1 MKRKILA
8 RSSGDR
14 LIAGVCGGIAE
25 RFGLDPTLMRLAFLL
40 LTALAP
46 SFLLLY
52 LLLALVMP
60 KAGSEDEPLLRRVR
74 GALAD
79 VSLSAC
85 RWRPETSGRE
95 QFWLGVG
102 LIALGVFLLA
112 QDLGFFRLEWKLLG
126 PLILVALG
134 LGVLLGDRR

>member
-8 RSSGDR
+8 RSSSDR

-25 RFGLDPTLMRLAFLL
+25 RFGLDPTLVRLAFLL

-74 GALAD
+74 GAMAD
-79 VSLSAC
+79 VSSSAR
-85 RWRPETSGRE
+85 RWRPETSGRG

-102 LIALGVFLLA
+102 LIALGVVLLA
-112 QDLGFFRLEWKLLG
+112 QDLGFFRLEWNLLG
-126 PLILVALG
+126 PLILVSLG
-134 LGVLLGDRR
+134 LFISFRE

>member
-8 RSSGDR
+8 RSRSDR

-25 RFGLDPTLMRLAFLL
+25 RFGLDPTLVRLAFLL
-40 LTALAP
+40 LTALSP

-52 LLLALVMP
+52 LLLALVIP

-74 GALAD
+74 VTLAD
-79 VSLSAC
+79 VGSSAR
-85 RWRPETSGRE
+85 RWRPETSGRG

-112 QDLGFFRLEWKLLG
+112 QDLGFFQLEWNLLG

-134 LGVLLGDRR
+134 LFISFRE